1 MALHAHHALAHITA
15 ADDEQTLAFE
25 ARRQSAEGG
34 LIGRQNTPYK
44 SSRIPKDE
52 FQHHGPTQRPRIHRH
67 F

>member
-25 ARRQSAEGG
+25 ARRQSAKGG
-34 LIGRQNTPYK
+34 LIGRQNTPCK

-52 FQHHGPTQRPRIHRH
+52 FQHHGPT
-67 F
+67 

>member
-1 MALHAHHALAHITA
+1 MALYAHDALAHITA
-15 ADDEQTLAFE
+15 ADDEQTLTFE

-52 FQHHGPTQRPRIHRH
+52 FQHHGPTQRPRIHCH